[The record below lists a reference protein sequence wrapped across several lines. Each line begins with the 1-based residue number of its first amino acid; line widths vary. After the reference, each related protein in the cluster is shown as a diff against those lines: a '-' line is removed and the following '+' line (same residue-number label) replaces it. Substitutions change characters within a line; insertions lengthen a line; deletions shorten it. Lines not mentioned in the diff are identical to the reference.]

1 MLFSFK
7 QKSQDFI
14 VEETIPF
21 KLRGK
26 GDAFFVYFEK
36 RNLTTM
42 EVIDY
47 LCKRLNISR
56 MTLWFAGLKDK
67 DAITRQWVSIY
78 KSALQKMWWEKVFL
92 EALSDIARVIETNR
106 HDKPIWMT
114 SEIKNT
120 FYIRLRALKKLS
132 QIERQKTEKTMS
144 NLFEEGFP
152 NVFGNQRF
160 GIEGRNWRQGK
171 QLLDGELKMKEKFDV
186 KFKLQSYASRLFNQY
201 VMSRIKTKWELIDG
215 EIVEIDYKNIKSLAY
230 YDAQKKILQKF
241 DNKNLGK
248 DFFSYPSNL
257 GDTINYTSDVKVYMT
272 GPVLWFDLLIPIAST
287 PAGKI
292 EKELFTKNWLSENN
306 LKLFKDN
313 KIFGLRRRI
322 WTWPQKA
329 KFTFEWDDLLI
340 EFTLDSGVYASV
352 LIDKLLASFD

>member
-47 LCKRLNISR
+47 LCKRLGISR
-56 MTLWFAGLKDK
+56 MTLGFAGLKDK

-92 EALSDIARVIETNR
+92 EALSDITRVIETNR

-120 FYIRLRALKKLS
+120 FYIRLRSLKKLS
-132 QIERQKTEKTMS
+132 QIERQKTEETMS
-144 NLFEEGFP
+144 NLFEEWFP

-160 GIEGRNWRQGK
+160 GIEGRNWRQWK

-201 VMSRIKTKWELIDG
+201 VMSRIKTKWDLIDG
-215 EIVEIDYKNIKSLAY
+215 EIVEIEESGSKSLAY
-230 YDAQKKILQKF
+230 YDAQKNVLQLF

-257 GDTINYTSDVKVYMT
+257 WKTIAYTPNIKVYIT
-272 GPVLWFDLLIPIAST
+272 GPILGFDLLMPMVSSQ
-287 PAGKI
+287 AGKI
-292 EKELFTKNWLSENN
+292 EKELLTKNWLSENN

-313 KIFGLRRRI
+313 KIFWLRRRI
-322 WTWPQKA
+322 RTWPQKA
-329 KFTFEWDDLLI
+329 KFNFEWDDLLI

>member
-47 LCKRLNISR
+47 LCKKLKISR
-56 MTLWFAGLKDK
+56 MTLGFAGLKDK

-92 EALSDIARVIETNR
+92 EALSEITRIIQTNR
-106 HDKPIWMT
+106 HDKPIGMT

-120 FYIRLRALKKLS
+120 FYIRLRALKNLS
-132 QIERQKTEKTMS
+132 QIEKQKTEETMS

-160 GIEGRNWRQGK
+160 GIEGRNRRQWK
-171 QLLDGELKMKEKFDV
+171 QLIDGELKMKEKFDV
-186 KFKLQSYASRLFNQY
+186 KFKLQAYASWLFNEY

-215 EIVEIDYKNIKSLAY
+215 EIVEVDSEDSKSLAY
-230 YDAQKKILQKF
+230 YDAQKNVLQLF
-241 DNKNLGK
+241 DNKNFGK
-248 DFFSYPSNL
+248 NFFSYPSNL
-257 GDTINYTSDVKVYMT
+257 GKTITYTPDTKLYIT
-272 GPVLWFDLLIPIAST
+272 GPILGFDLLMPSISSK
-287 PAGKI
+287 AGKI
-292 EKELFTKNWLSENN
+292 EKELFDKNWLSENN

-313 KIFGLRRRI
+313 KIFWLRRKI

-329 KFTFEWDDLLI
+329 KFNFEWDDLLI

-352 LIDKLLASFD
+352 LIDKLLSSFD